1 MSELQFPKNPA
12 VGQEYDYAP
21 YKYRWD
27 GIKWKTIGIGYN
39 PVNDLRDEVLPTTRE
54 AIRRSYAEVGFTLVD
69 GSFEEGGTLTSASD
83 VLLHKVSGKAY
94 AWTGT
99 YTNGIHTVISGT
111 DPTAMSSGYVSKA
124 DVIGSSAGG
133 DGDGIVCK
141 DVASLRLLSG
151 VAIGKTITLIGYYSD
166 TPGVGGGTLIATSD
180 TTSTDNGGSIFVTAD
195 GVRLKRERKLRLKAS
210 DFGARG
216 DWNGTTGTDNKPF
229 IEAMI
234 AASNSSQ
241 PWEIDLDNVGVTWIS
256 IDQKS
261 NWKGYISGSVINIS
275 AKPVAG
281 ATDEKAT
288 YGGVAPTFKITNCD
302 KWKIKGGY
310 VDNRYREAFYV
321 EQCNKFVNECDV
333 LGSGLNNN
341 LRPNYY
347 RFCGN
352 FKLRNFRHERTSEKP
367 ATGYYSHCN
376 NINLWD
382 CANFKLLDFDVI
394 GTGSNGVYVGSNCHD
409 YVISGFNINNNA
421 MSAIQLAWSSF
432 GAFPYRGTISDG
444 FTNGNRADGLDVNN
458 TSSSAARID
467 LVVSGLQH
475 TNNGYNDDGTVT
487 VDGSGIG
494 TFMNVTHFDIIACHS
509 VDSARTGLFVDRCSN
524 WTVVGGSIKKQKTTN
539 NAGDGVY
546 ISSSVI
552 FTLSGIQ
559 VDVQATQEALKLYGA
574 LSTGRIGGQY
584 NGIISL
590 PSVDAITTYT
600 EMQFLNATLY
610 LAQPLTTR
618 FPIADSKVFCLGDA
632 LLVAHNLT
640 NVYVRSNTGTATNVA
655 YDGVCITGGTHRGGT
670 NGIRSVGKNNV
681 KLDGVKGVAETSGAG
696 ILIDGGSKVTL
707 LHTNASSAD
716 NTGNSLKVTAT
727 TTKLTMIGNI
737 YGTGTADISASA
749 TYTLKD
755 F

>member
-1 MSELQFPKNPA
+1 MSDVLTIQDLQTAKKHDTFHSEVITGKAGGLSTGADIDYSTNAATEQVQKTLPA
-12 VGQEYDYAP
+12 VIRDLSFQVQTWTATTG
-21 YKYRWD
+21 
-27 GIKWKTIGIGYN
+27 GIL
-39 PVNDLRDEVLPTTRE
+39 NDPSEVFL
-54 AIRRSYAEVGFTLVD
+54 D
-69 GSFEEGGTLTSASD
+69 DMLTSA
-83 VLLHKVSGKAY
+83 GKSTY
-94 AWTGT
+94 FAWTGAFPK
-99 YTNGIHTVISGT
+99 TVAPGT
-111 DPTAMSSGYVSKA
+111 DPALTPGFVRRYAPTAPT
-124 DVIGSSAGG
+124 GG
-133 DGDGIVCK
+133 DGEQVFASVS
-141 DVASLRLLSG
+141 DVRAATGLQ
-151 VAIGKTITLIGYYSD
+151 VGKKIYLQGYYSD
-166 TPGVGGGTLIATSD
+166 TPGVGGGALMVTDD
-180 TTSTDNGGSIFVTAD
+180 TITADNGGTVFVTAD

-241 PWEIDLDNVGVTWIS
+241 PWEIDLNNVGVTWIS

-261 NWKGYISGSVINIS
+261 NWEGYISGSVFNMS
-275 AKPVAG
+275 SKPVAG

-288 YGGVAPTFKITNCD
+288 YGGVSPTFKITNCD

-333 LGSGLNNN
+333 IGSGLNNN

-382 CANFKLLDFDVI
+382 CANFKLLDFDVV

-509 VDSARTGLFVDRCSN
+509 VDSARAGLFVVNCTD
-524 WTVVGGSIKKQKTTN
+524 WTVSGGSISKQKTTN
-539 NAGDGVY
+539 NDGEGVY
-546 ISSSVI
+546 IEAGVRFSI
-552 FTLSGIQ
+552 SGIHVVTQ
-559 VDVQATQEALKLYGA
+559 SSQEALKLYGA
-574 LSTGRIGGQY
+574 MNTGKIGGTY
-584 NGIISL
+584 TGIISL
-590 PSVDAITTYT
+590 PAPDATTTYT
-600 EMQFLNATLY
+600 DIRFVGASLY
-610 LAQPLTTR
+610 ASNQIVTR
-618 FPIADSKVFCLGDA
+618 FPIDSSKIYGSGDT
-632 LLVAHNLT
+632 LLAAHNISNT
-640 NVYVRSNTGTATNVA
+640 DVRSVNGTATTIGF
-655 YDGVCITGGTHRGGT
+655 DGVCVYGGTHRGGV
-670 NGIRSVGKNNV
+670 NGIRSVGFNNV
-681 KLDGVKGVAETSGAG
+681 KIDSAKGVADTSGAG
-696 ILIDGGSKVTL
+696 ITIDGGSKITL
-707 LHTNASSAD
+707 LHTNSSSTSG
-716 NTGNSLKVTAT
+716 TGNSMKITST
-727 TTKLTMIGNI
+727 TTKVTMLGNSF
-737 YGTGTADISASA
+737 GTGTVTVASG